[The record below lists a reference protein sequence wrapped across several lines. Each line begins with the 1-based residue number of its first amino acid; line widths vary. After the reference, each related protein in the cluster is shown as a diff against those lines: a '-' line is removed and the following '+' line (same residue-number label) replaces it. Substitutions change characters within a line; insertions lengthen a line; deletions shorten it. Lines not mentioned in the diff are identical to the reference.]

1 MSRSSQ
7 QRPADS
13 SGQGRREVT
22 ALDLRTAR
30 KMLPLVKSIL
40 ADIRTYH
47 VRLNE
52 LNPEQDRLERNRRT
66 LNWRDRDRRYN
77 ISEDI
82 RATEANLTTAVGELD
97 GLGVELVDVEAG
109 AIDFP
114 TRINGRSAAFSWQP
128 GEEAVGFWHY
138 KGEGTRRP
146 IPADWLTSQNQAL
159 PV

>member
-13 SGQGRREVT
+13 SGQSRREVT

-30 KMLPLVKSIL
+30 KMLPLVRSIL

-66 LNWRDRDRRYN
+66 LNWGERDRRYN

-82 RATEANLTTAVGELD
+82 RVAETNLSTAVGELGD
-97 GLGVELVDVEAG
+97 LGVELVDVEAG

-114 TRINGRSAAFSWQP
+114 TRINGRSAAFSWQA

>member
-7 QRPADS
+7 RPTDS
-13 SGQGRREVT
+13 SGQSRREVT

-30 KMLPLVKSIL
+30 KMLPLVRSIL